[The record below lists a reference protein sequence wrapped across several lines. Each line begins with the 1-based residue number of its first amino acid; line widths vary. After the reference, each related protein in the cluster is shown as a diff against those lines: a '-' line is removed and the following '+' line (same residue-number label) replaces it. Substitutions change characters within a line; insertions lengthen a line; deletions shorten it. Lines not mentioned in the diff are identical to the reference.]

1 MEHRKSCALCF
12 VGVTA
17 VCTMDSPSF
26 SSEENQQDRFRIK
39 ELEQPTQ
46 GDADWRQYRCL
57 KLPNGITVC
66 CVHDPMSK
74 TTAVATTV
82 NVGAA
87 HDPRTMSGLARKISV
102 QGVL

>member
-1 MEHRKSCALCF
+1 
-12 VGVTA
+12 
-17 VCTMDSPSF
+17 MDSTTLISR
-26 SSEENQQDRFRIK
+26 EEHQCRFRVK
-39 ELEQPTQ
+39 ELDQPIQ

-57 KLPNGITVC
+57 QLLNGITVC
-66 CVHDPMSK
+66 CVHDSMSK

-87 HDPRTMSGLARKISV
+87 HDPRTMAGLARTIFI